1 MARNLGKKIYG
12 PHKDQYRRRIQT
24 PTGGWKDL
32 YGRSGAELDA
42 KEEAA
47 RSAWDA
53 QQQDLADPYFYEYAA
68 AWYGRVSG
76 DMTEQRKAV
85 IRREINKH
93 LCPVLGDKKLREI
106 TADDVADV
114 MAGRAGLSRSSRE
127 KTLQTLRRILR
138 AAKIAGKIDK
148 DPTEETKA
156 GGKEARQKAALS
168 LEQEAEL
175 LAVAAGFPVE
185 LPIRLGLYAGLRREE
200 IYGLQWR
207 DVHLT
212 GKAPHIDVRRACRWP
227 KNTNPVI
234 SEVLKSSAAWRTL
247 PIPPALLPIL
257 QAEKA
262 AAEKRSKKPLAAR
275 TVVETLEGTPWTYQT
290 HRRAWSVIEAR
301 SAGMVTRYR
310 KDPETGK
317 TRPVQV
323 EKRLGDEIPKH
334 PGLVVTIDFPVTSHI
349 LRHTYITRL
358 ILGGVDVK
366 RVQYLAGHETA
377 DVTLE
382 IYTSLMGHRPED
394 LIDDVSS
401 IFPG

>member
-12 PHKDQYRRRIQT
+12 PNKDQYRRRIQT

-93 LCPVLGDKKLREI
+93 ICPVVGAKKLREI
-106 TADDVADV
+106 TSDDVADV
-114 MAGRAGLSRSSRE
+114 MASRAGLSRSSRE

-138 AAKIAGKIDK
+138 AAKAAGKIDR

-156 GGKEARQKAALS
+156 GGKGAQQKVALS
-168 LEQEAEL
+168 PDQEAVL
-175 LAVAAGFPVE
+175 LAAAAGLPVE
-185 LPIRLGLYAGLRREE
+185 LPIRLGLYTGMRREE

-207 DVHLT
+207 DVHLD

-227 KNTNPVI
+227 KNTQPEI

-262 AAEKRSKKPLAAR
+262 AAEKRSEKPLGAR
-275 TVVETLEGTPWTYQT
+275 TVVEMPEGKPWTYQA
-290 HRRAWSVIEAR
+290 HRRAWGAIEAR
-301 SAGMVTRYR
+301 STGTVTRYR
-310 KDPETGK
+310 KDPKTGL
-317 TRPVQV
+317 TTAVQV
-323 EKRLGDEIPKH
+323 EKRLGDAIPKH
-334 PGLVVTIDFPVTSHI
+334 PNVVVTIDFPVSSHI

-366 RVQYLAGHETA
+366 RAQYLAGHETA